1 MNRSDAELA
10 HKRLLGFLWL
20 VTVCFFNTVP
30 LFVISILANL
40 DSVRCSSF
48 LLQQYLTSANN
59 R

>member
-30 LFVISILANL
+30 LFIISVLANL
-40 DSVRCSSF
+40 DSVRCLIF
-48 LLQQYLTSANN
+48 LLQRYLTSLYN